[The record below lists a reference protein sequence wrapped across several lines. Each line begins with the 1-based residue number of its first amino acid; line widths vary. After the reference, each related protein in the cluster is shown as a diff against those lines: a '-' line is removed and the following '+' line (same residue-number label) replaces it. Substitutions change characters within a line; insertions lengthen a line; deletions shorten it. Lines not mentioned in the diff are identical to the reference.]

1 MFFWR
6 LMETYWNDTGPGA
19 GTITLPGG
27 SLTRAQITSSPD
39 SAAKATKLVDDLLA
53 MMRLTVTP
61 TTLAA
66 LYQYATASS
75 RWERINVMLLIFL
88 MPELHTA

>member
-1 MFFWR
+1 
-6 LMETYWNDTGPGA
+6 
-19 GTITLPGG
+19 
-27 SLTRAQITSSPD
+27 
-39 SAAKATKLVDDLLA
+39 